1 MENEDSIIDFS
12 EYNSNFKGYELLN
25 LETEVLGLFIENK
38 SVDNISEGH
47 EGIIIIKETPFYAES
62 GGQVGDTGYIKN
74 ENFLGEVLDTKYA
87 DNTIIHFVKI
97 KEGNV
102 SLGGTEFLH

>member
-47 EGIIIIKETPFYAES
+47 EGIIIIKETPPFYAES
-62 GGQVGDTGYIKN
+62 GGQVGDTGYIKM
-74 ENFLGEVLDTKYA
+74 
-87 DNTIIHFVKI
+87 KI
-97 KEGNV
+97 
-102 SLGGTEFLH
+102 S